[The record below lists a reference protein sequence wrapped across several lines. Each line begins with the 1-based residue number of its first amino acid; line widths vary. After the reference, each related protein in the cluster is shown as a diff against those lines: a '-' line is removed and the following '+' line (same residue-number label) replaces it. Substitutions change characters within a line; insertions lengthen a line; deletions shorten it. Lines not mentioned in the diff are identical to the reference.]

1 MLEEKPDKRTRGYH
15 SISRRGILVYGM
27 LAAASA
33 VILPQERAFAKV
45 SRFFSVEKSLSFYNL
60 HTGEELT
67 TVYWREGK
75 YQLAA
80 LTAVN
85 QIFRDYRTGDVKKI
99 DTALL
104 DLLHTLHNKVGA
116 SEPFQ
121 IISGYRSPKT
131 NAMLVRKS
139 RGVARNSQHLLGRAV
154 DIRLPECGLDCLHK
168 AAIDLRAGGVG
179 YYPASDF
186 IHVDVGRVRYW

>member
-1 MLEEKPDKRTRGYH
+1 MLEENPDTKTRGHH
-15 SISRRGILVYGM
+15 SISRRGIMVYGM

-33 VILPQERAFAKV
+33 IILPHERAFAAV
-45 SRFFSVEKSLSFYNL
+45 DSFISAERSLSFYNL
-60 HTGEELT
+60 HTDEELT
-67 TVYWREGK
+67 SVYWREGK
-75 YQLAA
+75 YQSAA
-80 LTAVN
+80 LRDIN
-85 QIFRDYRTGDVKKI
+85 HILRDYRTGDVKKI
-99 DTALL
+99 DPTLL

-116 SEPFQ
+116 SEPFH

-139 RGVARNSQHLLGRAV
+139 WGVARNSQHLLGRAV

-168 AAIDLRAGGVG
+168 AAVDLRAGGVG